1 LKVRRTLSNAND
13 KLQAQHPQFTRAGDP
28 VMESVQ
34 YILGVVCVTVVP
46 SGLLF
51 WLLIHPWAHRWR
63 RLGPAR
69 TYLIL
74 LPLVIALGA
83 VLYRF
88 RGPLLG
94 KDLGTNWILVGIAGA
109 LYAITMWFEFQ
120 YWRHLSIATLTGVT
134 ELSQTGNETAKL
146 LREGIYSRVRHPRY
160 ASAGLGLIGNV
171 FLINYLGLY
180 ILFLLVI
187 PLGLWMLVLEERE
200 LVDRFGDAYRQYQRE
215 VPQLIP
221 RFRSTR

>member
-1 LKVRRTLSNAND
+1 MDGVRNIFGVLC
-13 KLQAQHPQFTRAGDP
+13 
-28 VMESVQ
+28 VI
-34 YILGVVCVTVVP
+34 ILP

-51 WLLIHPWAHRWR
+51 WFLIHPWARRWR

-69 TYLIL
+69 TYLIV
-74 LPLVIALGA
+74 LPVVIAVGA

-94 KDLGTNWILVGIAGA
+94 EDLGTNWTLIGIAGVF
-109 LYAITMWFEFQ
+109 YAITMWFEFQ

-134 ELSQTGNETAKL
+134 ELSRTGNETGKL
-146 LREGIYSRVRHPRY
+146 LREGIYARLRHPRY
-160 ASAGLGLIGNV
+160 ASAGLGVIGNV
-171 FLINYLGLY
+171 LLINYLGLY

-187 PLGLWMLVLEERE
+187 PMGLWLLALEERE
-200 LVDRFGDAYRQYQRE
+200 LVDRFGDAYRRYQRE

-221 RFRSTR
+221 RLRRTR